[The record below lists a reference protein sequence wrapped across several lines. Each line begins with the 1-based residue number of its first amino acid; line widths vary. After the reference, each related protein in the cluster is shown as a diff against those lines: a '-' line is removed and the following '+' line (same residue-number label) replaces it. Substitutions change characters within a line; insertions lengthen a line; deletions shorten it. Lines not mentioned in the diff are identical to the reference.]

1 MALLTGEA
9 TEAIMTHY
17 SRSPPPSHKSTRRM
31 SHDSNGSLATTS
43 IPPNTMEARPSRGRS
58 HQRRESKVEFV
69 TAWLDQQDT
78 RPSGD
83 EDHALNDPWLAMSEE
98 EEIFSINIDN
108 LPHGSDPYSNEPV
121 YGGHKRSVSLMH
133 PDYSTSLQA
142 HNVSQ
147 EEQELQWYR
156 ERYQMRHP
164 HDDQYYQKRYS
175 IHHSH
180 PYHRQTIE
188 QLAEFHSHPY
198 GPIGQVHGWEPLG
211 LASQKHRSA
220 YELAWER
227 HMFYQEQ
234 HYQEEVEAERRKI
247 EERQQQELY
256 QQYQQEHYKVQQ
268 QMEHQKEQ
276 EQQNRHPRQLSLQ
289 LDSSDTVARTGSL
302 NRLRSTSLS
311 KDTARVL
318 GLCRSTTL
326 SFGSKKA
333 CKSKSKCKRVT
344 SPRPVPARVAHT
356 LSSIE
361 DDANSSNKSRRHVKS
376 HVSNGFELSSHNH
389 YDTVS
394 SVASYFSPRPANAHS
409 GCSTPAFET
418 RSITPVQLRD
428 NHQPSVS
435 APSTLSRKKTLK
447 DLAPALR
454 SLARACSTRF
464 SRPNSMDVSSNLA
477 QGERPGRLST
487 QSDHMND
494 FRPLSMGPDSLAE
507 YQQQQQQQ
515 QRRNSLASSYTLTT
529 AAPVPV
535 VSTTV
540 VFLPITFS
548 SKSPVTTTTRATK
561 ERPVVYRKVTPFR
574 SNTPSSSSSSSA
586 SRPKL
591 VSSVSLPQHLEC
603 SDTRPRNSM
612 RFANGRGLDYY
623 FFDTDGA
630 NNDND
635 DEPINCP
642 EVVIV
647 TIEATLSDDTEL
659 VTKVNSN
666 DDEDELAVP
675 AEVIHAIGDGDD
687 DDNRVPSSA
696 QKALRREI
704 VALLAKGVRPLS
716 AAAAATVTEV
726 PPPSSS
732 SPPVPAPCLS
742 PLAVEA
748 QEELPPPPPSPTT
761 SVSGSGVYLLTEA
774 DLCDRIAFM
783 LVPRYKYRYQPLIAQ

>member
-1 MALLTGEA
+1 
-9 TEAIMTHY
+9 MTHY
-17 SRSPPPSHKSTRRM
+17 SRSPPSHKSTRRM

-43 IPPNTMEARPSRGRS
+43 IPNTMEARPSRSRS
-58 HQRRESKVEFV
+58 HQRRQSKVEFV

-83 EDHALNDPWLAMSEE
+83 EDHTLNDPWLAMSEE
-98 EEIFSINIDN
+98 EETFSINIDN
-108 LPHGSDPYSNEPV
+108 LPHESDPYRNEPV
-121 YGGHKRSVSLMH
+121 YGDRKRSVSLVQ
-133 PDYSTSLQA
+133 PDYYTSSQA

-156 ERYQMRHP
+156 EQYQMRHP
-164 HDDQYYQKRYS
+164 QGDQYYQKRYS

-180 PYHRQTIE
+180 PYHQQQTVE
-188 QLAEFHSHPY
+188 QLVEFHSHPY
-198 GPIGQVHGWEPLG
+198 RPIGQVHGWEPLG
-211 LASQKHRSA
+211 LASQKRRSA

-247 EERQQQELY
+247 EERQQQEQY
-256 QQYQQEHYKVQQ
+256 WQYQQEHYKFQQ

-276 EQQNRHPRQLSLQ
+276 EQQDIHPRPLSLQ
-289 LDSSDTVARTGSL
+289 LESSDTVARTGSL

-333 CKSKSKCKRVT
+333 CKNKSQSKRVA
-344 SPRPVPARVAHT
+344 SPKPVSARVTHT

-361 DDANSSNKSRRHVKS
+361 DNANSSNKSRRRVKS
-376 HVSNGFELSSHNH
+376 HISNGIELSSHNH

-394 SVASYFSPRPANAHS
+394 SASSYFSPRPVNASS
-409 GCSTPAFET
+409 GCSSPALET
-418 RSITPVQLRD
+418 RPITPVQLRD
-428 NHQPSVS
+428 NHRPSTS

-464 SRPNSMDVSSNLA
+464 SRPNSMDVLSVAA

-515 QRRNSLASSYTLTT
+515 QRRNSLASSSALTT

-548 SKSPVTTTTRATK
+548 SKSPVTTTARATK

-574 SNTPSSSSSSSA
+574 SNTPSLSSSSSP
-586 SRPKL
+586 SRLKL

-603 SDTRPRNSM
+603 SDARPRNSM

-630 NNDND
+630 NNKDD
-635 DEPINCP
+635 DEPTRRS
-642 EVVIV
+642 EAVIV
-647 TIEATLSDDTEL
+647 SIGATLGDDTVL
-659 VTKVNSN
+659 VTKVSSN
-666 DDEDELAVP
+666 DDDEDELAVP
-675 AEVIHAIGDGDD
+675 TEVIHAIGDGDD
-687 DDNRVPSSA
+687 DDNRVPTSA

-726 PPPSSS
+726 PLPSC
-732 SPPVPAPCLS
+732 PPVPVQCLS

-748 QEELPPPPPSPTT
+748 QEELPLPPSPPMP
-761 SVSGSGVYLLTEA
+761 VSGNDVYLLTEA

-783 LVPRYKYRYQPLIAQ
+783 LVPRYKYRYQPLVAQ